1 MIALCGESTRSVEV
15 SAKSISMLNRIF
27 FIVRLTKDHQKP
39 PALPVLQSGFSSR
52 FPPNETQTT
61 PPITTMNI
69 IAQLDQSIEVARQQG
84 YHVRFDWFG
93 GTGGGVCQVNGRKVL
108 FIDLALSAVEQ
119 LELVQANLDG
129 DLPASSK
136 RAA

>member
-1 MIALCGESTRSVEV
+1 
-15 SAKSISMLNRIF
+15 MLSYIF

-52 FPPNETQTT
+52 FPPNETQTFSQ
-61 PPITTMNI
+61 ITTMSI

-93 GTGGGVCQVNGRKVL
+93 GTGGGVCQVNGKKVL
-108 FIDLALSAVEQ
+108 FIDLALSSVEQ
-119 LELVQANLDG
+119 LEVVRLSIEND
-129 DLPASSK
+129 PAASIRK
-136 RAA
+136 AA